1 MQGSS
6 TAQSIDFTH
15 DELDFDLAP
24 GLPATQKVSKL
35 NVAPPKG
42 GEDQRQVEQD
52 LKEGVTHL
60 DIVRVIERLH
70 RRSLDL
76 MRADLIKAGIS
87 DLSPS
92 QVMMLLTI
100 GTSELS
106 VRELIERGYYLGS
119 NASYILK
126 RLVEGEYIVR
136 TTSERDRRS
145 ARVRL
150 SEKGIALCESIRRI
164 DKLYHQL
171 ISRSEDEIRDLEI
184 TFQTL
189 MRFEKTWSNAVRY
202 GGVLG
207 DE

>member
-1 MQGSS
+1 MQDNSNS
-6 TAQSIDFTH
+6 QSRDPIH
-15 DELDFDLAP
+15 DELDFDVTTA
-24 GLPATQKVSKL
+24 LPAVQGMAMSSSDWQ
-35 NVAPPKG
+35 
-42 GEDQRQVEQD
+42 EDQLQPEPE
-52 LKEGVTHL
+52 LKEGTTHL
-60 DIVRVIERLH
+60 DIVRVVERLH

-76 MRADLIKAGIS
+76 MRTDLVKAGII

-92 QVMMLLTI
+92 QVMMLFTI
-100 GTSELS
+100 GTADLS

-150 SEKGIALCESIRRI
+150 SEKGIALCETIKRI
-164 DKLYHQL
+164 DRTYHQL
-171 ISRSEDEIRDLEI
+171 VTRSEEETRDLEI

-189 MRFEKTWSNAVRY
+189 MRLEKAWSNAVRY
-202 GGVLG
+202 GEVLI

>member
-1 MQGSS
+1 MQENSNS
-6 TAQSIDFTH
+6 QSRDPIH
-15 DELDFDLAP
+15 NELDFDVPAA
-24 GLPATQKVSKL
+24 LPALQGMAMSR
-35 NVAPPKG
+35 P
-42 GEDQRQVEQD
+42 DWQD
-52 LKEGVTHL
+52 DPLQPEEEIREGTTHL

-76 MRADLIKAGIS
+76 MRTDLIKAGII

-92 QVMMLLTI
+92 QVMMLFTI
-100 GTSELS
+100 GSADLS

-126 RLVEGEYIVR
+126 RLVEGGYIVR

-150 SEKGIALCESIRRI
+150 SEKGIALCETIKRI
-164 DKLYHQL
+164 DRTYHQRVT
-171 ISRSEDEIRDLEI
+171 RSEEETRDLEI

-189 MRFEKTWSNAVRY
+189 MRLEKAWSNAVRY
-202 GGVLG
+202 GEVLI

>member
-1 MQGSS
+1 MQSNSNSELLKAECGGS
-6 TAQSIDFTH
+6 
-15 DELDFDLAP
+15 DFDIPDAAALATLQRVP
-24 GLPATQKVSKL
+24 MPPPETQENYLQSE
-35 NVAPPKG
+35 P
-42 GEDQRQVEQD
+42 E
-52 LKEGVTHL
+52 LKEGITHL
-60 DIVRVIERLH
+60 DIVRVVERLH

-76 MRADLIKAGIS
+76 MRTDLIKAGIT

-92 QVMMLLTI
+92 QVMMLFTI
-100 GTSELS
+100 GSADLS

-136 TTSERDRRS
+136 MTSERDRRS

-150 SEKGIALCESIRRI
+150 SEKGLALCETIRQI
-164 DKLYHQL
+164 DRTYHRL
-171 ISRSEDEIRDLEI
+171 VTRSEDESRDLEI

-189 MRFEKTWSNAVRY
+189 MRLEKTWSNALRY
-202 GGVLG
+202 GRVMT

>member
-1 MQGSS
+1 MQANSNSETKNAAHGELSFA
-6 TAQSIDFTH
+6 TAAALATIQRATMPPPEVLEDPLQSQQEF
-15 DELDFDLAP
+15 
-24 GLPATQKVSKL
+24 
-35 NVAPPKG
+35 
-42 GEDQRQVEQD
+42 
-52 LKEGVTHL
+52 KEGVTHL
-60 DIVRVIERLH
+60 DVLRVVERLH

-76 MRADLIKAGIS
+76 MRTDLIKAGIT

-92 QVMMLLTI
+92 QVMMLFTI
-100 GTSELS
+100 GTADLS

-150 SEKGIALCESIRRI
+150 SEKGLALCETIRQI
-164 DKLYHQL
+164 DRTYHQL
-171 ISRSEDEIRDLEI
+171 VTRTESEARDLEI

-189 MRFEKTWSNAVRY
+189 MRLEKTWSHAVRY
-202 GGVLG
+202 GGVLN
-207 DE
+207 EE

>member
-1 MQGSS
+1 MQENSNS
-6 TAQSIDFTH
+6 QSRDPIH
-15 DELDFDLAP
+15 DEFDFDVTAA
-24 GLPATQKVSKL
+24 LPAIQRMATSPSDWQ
-35 NVAPPKG
+35 
-42 GEDQRQVEQD
+42 EDQLQPEQE
-52 LKEGVTHL
+52 LKEGTTHL

-76 MRADLIKAGIS
+76 MRTDLIKAGIT

-92 QVMMLLTI
+92 QVMMLFTI
-100 GTSELS
+100 GMADLS

-126 RLVEGEYIVR
+126 RLVEGEYIIR

-150 SEKGIALCESIRRI
+150 SEKGIALCETIKRI
-164 DKLYHQL
+164 DRVYHQL
-171 ISRSEDEIRDLEI
+171 VTRSEEEARELAI

-189 MRFEKTWSNAVRY
+189 MRLEKAWSNAVRY
-202 GGVLG
+202 GGVLIDG
-207 DE
+207 

>member
-1 MQGSS
+1 MQESS
-6 TAQSIDFTH
+6 NSQSRDFTH
-15 DELDFDLAP
+15 DELDFGVATA
-24 GLPATQKVSKL
+24 LPTVQKVSMR
-35 NVAPPKG
+35 PSHEQ
-42 GEDQRQVEQD
+42 EDQRQAEQD
-52 LKEGVTHL
+52 SKEGVTHL

-76 MRADLIKAGIS
+76 VRTDLIKAGIT

-92 QVMMLLTI
+92 QVMMLFTI
-100 GTSELS
+100 GTADLS

-150 SEKGIALCESIRRI
+150 SEKGIALCETIRRI
-164 DKLYHQL
+164 DRMYHRL
-171 ISRSEDEIRDLEI
+171 VSRSEDEIRDLEI

-189 MRFEKTWSNAVRY
+189 MRLEKAWSNAVRY
-202 GGVLG
+202 GGVVT